1 MNHTKLPWIA
11 TTVEKTGNDWLICYV
26 GNDYENMEWIIT
38 TDRIHASEMNGSDA
52 KDDATF
58 IVKAVNNHQKLV
70 EALKFYADTA
80 IAFDGGNKAQKV
92 LENLSE

>member
-38 TDRIHASEMNGSDA
+38 TDGIHASEMNGSDA
-52 KDDATF
+52 KDDAAF

-70 EALKFYADTA
+70 DALEASVLGLLDMEKAKALLKEM
-80 IAFDGGNKAQKV
+80 K
-92 LENLSE
+92 